1 MVPAMN
7 TTLYCNKCGAP
18 NSVEAQFCSRCGSAL
33 NPVPAVRSPAEA
45 VAAAPVMAGP
55 YTPVSAAAVGY
66 GGFWIRVVAFIIDA
80 IIDAIIVRAVAWP
93 VSMILGLGG
102 LAGIA
107 GGFPLGLGLHLF
119 GSGVVLMLVL
129 FGSWLYEA
137 VMLGSPYHAALGE
150 MVFGMKVTE
159 LSGKRS

>member
-18 NSVEAQFCSRCGSAL
+18 NSVEAQFCSRCGGAL
-33 NPVPAVRSPAEA
+33 NPVPAARSPAEA
-45 VAAAPVMAGP
+45 VAAARVGTGP

-80 IIDAIIVRAVAWP
+80 IIVRAVAWP

-102 LAGIA
+102 LAGVA
-107 GGFPLGLGLHLF
+107 GGFPLGLGLHL
-119 GSGVVLMLVL
+119 
-129 FGSWLYEA
+129 
-137 VMLGSPYHAALGE
+137 
-150 MVFGMKVTE
+150 
-159 LSGKRS
+159 R

>member
-33 NPVPAVRSPAEA
+33 NPVPTVRSPAEA
-45 VAAAPVMAGP
+45 VAAAPVVAGP

-66 GGFWIRVVAFIIDA
+66 GGFWTRVVAF
-80 IIDAIIVRAVAWP
+80 IIDAIIVRAVAWL

-102 LAGIA
+102 MAGVA
-107 GGFPLGLGLHLF
+107 GGFPLGLGLHVF
-119 GSGVVLMLVL
+119 GSGGVLMRVL
-129 FGSWLYEA
+129 
-137 VMLGSPYHAALGE
+137 LGCW
-150 MVFGMKVTE
+150 
-159 LSGKRS
+159 LSGSFMSR